1 MIHSPR
7 DNATISFKQN
17 PFATRWTQPEAC
29 LFLFPPENSIEQ
41 VLDQLQQQQGWGQ
54 IVGPHGS
61 GKSTLLASLKPALEK
76 RGQRLALYYL
86 HQGQRQLP
94 MKWSD
99 NLLQDA
105 TQVIVDGFE
114 QLSKFSQYRIKRYCR
129 KFNKGL
135 LITTHQSLGFA
146 DLIHL
151 QPDIVTALRVVAH
164 LQRNHSEIICADDVR
179 RHYRHH
185 SQNLRELLFSLY
197 DLFEKR
203 RLETDARSE
212 LV

>member
-61 GKSTLLASLKPALEK
+61 GKSTLLASLKPALEN
-76 RGQRLALYYL
+76 RGQRLALYHL

-114 QLSKFSQYRIKRYCR
+114 QLSKFSQYRLKRYCR

-135 LITTHQSLGFA
+135 LITTHQPLGFA

-164 LQRNHSEIICADDVR
+164 LQRNHSEIILR
-179 RHYRHH
+179 RRCPP
-185 SQNLRELLFSLY
+185 SLSASLAEPARTAVLFI
-197 DLFEKR
+197 R
-203 RLETDARSE
+203 P
-212 LV
+212 V